1 MSNIHYYIYMST
13 YVIGVDPGK
22 KGGIAVICGDGTVVD
37 VVTMPETPQDLLE
50 FLRDVTA
57 YDGSC
62 VCYLEKVG
70 GMPGNGGAAMF
81 NFGKGYGWIEMALLA
96 LEIPTVSVTPQ
107 KWQKMYGVGS
117 SSITKS
123 SSAEKNEHK
132 RKLKA
137 AAQGLFPSV
146 GRKITLCTC
155 DSLLIANYGR
165 MTERGK

>member
-1 MSNIHYYIYMST
+1 MSAFI
-13 YVIGVDPGK
+13 IGIDPGK
-22 KGGIAVICGDGTVVD
+22 GGGITVLCGNGTVVD
-37 VVTMPETPQDLLE
+37 IVSMPETPQDLLE
-50 FLRDVTA
+50 LLRDVTA
-57 YDGSC
+57 YDGTC

-70 GMPGNGGAAMF
+70 GMPGNGGSAMF

-123 SSAEKNEHK
+123 SAAEKSEHK

-137 AAQGLFPSV
+137 VAQGLFPSLGKKV
-146 GRKITLCTC
+146 TLNTC

-165 MTERGK
+165 KMELLK